1 MGTYEDDYG
10 ASEGATEHPQAAAG
24 APCAAQGS
32 RGKITT
38 RPSRESILQSYAS
51 QDEMRA
57 RNARLRS
64 QQAAQSTAA
73 SAAQRNADRLA
84 RQEALAAEQ
93 REQEAYRAQREA
105 DRAARRAQRG
115 GTPPTASAPATRRT
129 RVVPPLSS
137 QESYDMTRSSMES
150 YERARASRDAL
161 SETRRGRALNREV
174 IDGRGSID
182 SRTFNESHQISAY
195 SRDERDR
202 HDPMVDTVEAR
213 TTWRSRAGQ
222 GFDGAVD
229 PAGAHAMP
237 APLRPR
243 GSRASDVGFSGV
255 MSGRANY
262 SAPASGPLAA
272 LPTFLKVTIPV
283 IVILLAVIIYL
294 VVF

>member
-1 MGTYEDDYG
+1 MGTNEDARGAAGTPGAPDY
-10 ASEGATEHPQAAAG
+10 PQADPAG
-24 APCAAQGS
+24 GRQPQGS

-64 QQAAQSTAA
+64 QQAAQSYVA
-73 SAAQRNADRLA
+73 SAAQRDADRMA
-84 RQEALAAEQ
+84 RQEALAAQQ

-105 DRAARRAQRG
+105 ERAARLQGAAG
-115 GTPPTASAPATRRT
+115 PSVSASRRT

-161 SETRRGRALNREV
+161 SETRRSRALNREV

-182 SRTFNESHQISAY
+182 SRTFNESHQISGY
-195 SRDERDR
+195 SHDDRDR
-202 HDPMVDTVEAR
+202 YDPMIDTVAAR
-213 TTWRSRAGQ
+213 TNWRSRAGQ
-222 GFDGAVD
+222 GFEAVSDGGVS
-229 PAGAHAMP
+229 
-237 APLRPR
+237 APLR
-243 GSRASDVGFSGV
+243 SRASRASEVGFSGV

-262 SAPASGPLAA
+262 SAPSGPLAA
-272 LPTFLKVTIPV
+272 VPSFLKVTVPI
-283 IVILLAVIIYL
+283 IVVLLAIIL
-294 VVF
+294 FLIFFK

>member
-64 QQAAQSTAA
+64 QQAAQSVAA
-73 SAAQRNADRLA
+73 SAAQRDADRVA
-84 RQEALAAEQ
+84 RQEALAAQQ
-93 REQEAYRAQREA
+93 REQEALRAQREA
-105 DRAARRAQRG
+105 ERMARRGQGA
-115 GTPPTASAPATRRT
+115 APAPAPRRT

-137 QESYDMTRSSMES
+137 QESYDLTRSSMES
-150 YERARASRDAL
+150 YERARAYRDAL
-161 SETRRGRALNREV
+161 SETRRCRALNREG

>member
-1 MGTYEDDYG
+1 MGTNEDARG
-10 ASEGATEHPQAAAG
+10 AAG
-24 APCAAQGS
+24 ASGAPDYPQADPAGGRQPQGS

-64 QQAAQSTAA
+64 QQAAQSYAA
-73 SAAQRNADRLA
+73 SAAQRDADRAA
-84 RQEALAAEQ
+84 RQEALAAQQ
-93 REQEAYRAQREA
+93 REQAAYRAQREA
-105 DRAARRAQRG
+105 ERAARLQGAAA
-115 GTPPTASAPATRRT
+115 PSASASRRT

-137 QESYDMTRSSMES
+137 QESYDLTRSSMES

-182 SRTFNESHQISAY
+182 SRTFNESHQISGY
-195 SRDERDR
+195 SHDDRDR
-202 HDPMVDTVEAR
+202 HDPMVDTVSAR
-213 TTWRSRAGQ
+213 TNWRSRAGQ
-222 GFDGAVD
+222 GFDAVPDSGA
-229 PAGAHAMP
+229 AHGMP

-243 GSRASDVGFSGV
+243 ASRASEVGFSGV

-262 SAPASGPLAA
+262 SAPSGPLASI
-272 LPTFLKVTIPV
+272 PTFLKVTVPI
-283 IVILLAVIIYL
+283 IAILLVIIL
-294 VVF
+294 VLVFFK

>member
-1 MGTYEDDYG
+1 MGTNEDARGAAGTPGAPDY
-10 ASEGATEHPQAAAG
+10 PQADPAG
-24 APCAAQGS
+24 GRQPQGS

-64 QQAAQSTAA
+64 QQAAQSYVA
-73 SAAQRNADRLA
+73 SAAQRDADRMA
-84 RQEALAAEQ
+84 RQEALAVQQ

-105 DRAARRAQRG
+105 ERAARLQGAAG
-115 GTPPTASAPATRRT
+115 PSVSASRRT

-182 SRTFNESHQISAY
+182 SRTFNESHQISGY
-195 SRDERDR
+195 SHDDRDR
-202 HDPMVDTVEAR
+202 HDPMVDTVAAR
-213 TTWRSRAGQ
+213 TNWRSRAGQ
-222 GFDGAVD
+222 GFEAVSDGGVS
-229 PAGAHAMP
+229 
-237 APLRPR
+237 APLR
-243 GSRASDVGFSGV
+243 SRASRASEVGFSGV

-262 SAPASGPLAA
+262 SAPSGPLAA
-272 LPTFLKVTIPV
+272 VPSFLKVTVPI
-283 IVILLAVIIYL
+283 IVVLLAIIL
-294 VVF
+294 FLIFFK

>member
-84 RQEALAAEQ
+84 RQEALAAQQ

-137 QESYDMTRSSMES
+137 QESYDLTRSSMES

-161 SETRRGRALNREV
+161 SETRRG
-174 IDGRGSID
+174 
-182 SRTFNESHQISAY
+182 RTFNESHQISAY

-283 IVILLAVIIYL
+283 IVILLVVIIYL

>member
-1 MGTYEDDYG
+1 MGTNEDARG
-10 ASEGATEHPQAAAG
+10 AAG
-24 APCAAQGS
+24 ASGAPDYPQADPAGGRQPQGS

-64 QQAAQSTAA
+64 QQAAQSYAA
-73 SAAQRNADRLA
+73 SAAQRDADRMA
-84 RQEALAAEQ
+84 RQEALAAQQ

-105 DRAARRAQRG
+105 ERAARLQGAAA
-115 GTPPTASAPATRRT
+115 PAASASRRT

-137 QESYDMTRSSMES
+137 QESYDLTRSSMES

-182 SRTFNESHQISAY
+182 SRTFNESHQISGY
-195 SRDERDR
+195 SHDDRDR
-202 HDPMVDTVEAR
+202 HDPMVDTVTAR
-213 TTWRSRAGQ
+213 TNWRSRAGQ
-222 GFDGAVD
+222 GFEAAPDG
-229 PAGAHAMP
+229 GMP

-262 SAPASGPLAA
+262 SAPSGPLAA
-272 LPTFLKVTIPV
+272 VPSFLKVTVPI
-283 IVILLAVIIYL
+283 IVILLVIILFL
-294 VVF
+294 VFFK

>member
-1 MGTYEDDYG
+1 MGTNEDARG
-10 ASEGATEHPQAAAG
+10 AAG
-24 APCAAQGS
+24 ASGAPDYPQADPAGGRQPQGS

-38 RPSRESILQSYAS
+38 RPSRESILQSYAT

-64 QQAAQSTAA
+64 QQAAQSYAA
-73 SAAQRNADRLA
+73 SAAQRDADRMA
-84 RQEALAAEQ
+84 RQEALAAQQ

-105 DRAARRAQRG
+105 ERAARLQGA
-115 GTPPTASAPATRRT
+115 AAPATSASRRT

-137 QESYDMTRSSMES
+137 QESYDLTRSSMES

-182 SRTFNESHQISAY
+182 SRTFNESHQISGY
-195 SRDERDR
+195 SHDERDR
-202 HDPMVDTVEAR
+202 PDPMVDTVTAR
-213 TTWRSRAGQ
+213 TNWRSRAGQ
-222 GFDGAVD
+222 GFEAAPDGGMA
-229 PAGAHAMP
+229 

-243 GSRASDVGFSGV
+243 ASRASEVGFSGV

-262 SAPASGPLAA
+262 SAPSGPLAA
-272 LPTFLKVTIPV
+272 VPSFLKVTVPI
-283 IVILLAVIIYL
+283 IVILLVIILFL
-294 VVF
+294 VFFK

>member
-1 MGTYEDDYG
+1 MGTYEDDR
-10 ASEGATEHPQAAAG
+10 AAQPG
-24 APCAAQGS
+24 APDYPQQGAPGRAAQGS

-73 SAAQRNADRLA
+73 SAAQRDADRAA
-84 RQEALAAEQ
+84 RQEALAAQQ
-93 REQEAYRAQREA
+93 REQEAYRAQRDAE
-105 DRAARRAQRG
+105 RAARRGQGAGPQ
-115 GTPPTASAPATRRT
+115 AAPVSRRT

-137 QESYDMTRSSMES
+137 QESYDLTRSSMES

-182 SRTFNESHQISAY
+182 SRTFNESHQISSY

-202 HDPMVDTVEAR
+202 HDPMLDTVEAR
-213 TTWRSRAGQ
+213 TSWRSRAGQ
-222 GFDGAVD
+222 GFEAAPDASAPRGGTVV
-229 PAGAHAMP
+229 
-237 APLRPR
+237 PLRPR

-262 SAPASGPLAA
+262 SAPSGPLAGV
-272 LPTFLKVTIPV
+272 PTFLKVTIPI
-283 IVILLAVIIYL
+283 IVILLAIVIYL

>member
-1 MGTYEDDYG
+1 MGTNDNDRTG
-10 ASEGATEHPQAAAG
+10 AVPGTPGYPSADPAG
-24 APCAAQGS
+24 RPVQGS

-57 RNARLRS
+57 RNARMYS
-64 QQAAQSTAA
+64 QQAAQSVAA
-73 SAAQRNADRLA
+73 SAAQRDADRAA
-84 RQEALAAEQ
+84 RQEALAAQQ

-105 DRAARRAQRG
+105 ERAARRGQG
-115 GTPPTASAPATRRT
+115 YAPASRRT

-137 QESYDMTRSSMES
+137 QESYDMTRSSMAS

-161 SETRRGRALNREV
+161 SETRRARALNREV

-202 HDPMVDTVEAR
+202 HDPMVNTAPPR

-222 GFDGAVD
+222 GFDAAPEGG
-229 PAGAHAMP
+229 AGAHGL
-237 APLRPR
+237 PLRQR
-243 GSRASDVGFSGV
+243 TSSGNVGFSGV
-255 MSGRANY
+255 MSGRADY
-262 SAPASGPLAA
+262 SASSSPLAGIP
-272 LPTFLKVTIPV
+272 LFLKVTIPV
-283 IVILLAVIIYL
+283 IVILLIVILFL
-294 VVF
+294 VFFK

>member
-1 MGTYEDDYG
+1 MGMNQDPRGDAYG
-10 ASEGATEHPQAAAG
+10 RSPERPDAPAPAG
-24 APCAAQGS
+24 RAPQGS

-38 RPSRESILQSYAS
+38 RPSRESILQSYAT

-57 RNARLRS
+57 RDARLRS
-64 QQAAQSTAA
+64 QQASRAYTA
-73 SAAQRNADRLA
+73 SAAQRD
-84 RQEALAAEQ
+84 
-93 REQEAYRAQREA
+93 A
-105 DRAARRAQRG
+105 DRAARREALAAQQREQEARRAAQQRPVPAATPAQRAG
-115 GTPPTASAPATRRT
+115 QRRT

-137 QESYDMTRSSMES
+137 QESYDLTRSSMES

-161 SETRRGRALNREV
+161 SEARRGRALNREV

>member
-10 ASEGATEHPQAAAG
+10 APDGSPEYPQTAPG
-24 APCAAQGS
+24 APRPAQGS

-64 QQAAQSTAA
+64 QQQAQSTAA
-73 SAAQRNADRLA
+73 SAAQRDADRAA
-84 RQEALAAEQ
+84 RQEALAAQQ
-93 REQEAYRAQREA
+93 REQEAYRAQRDA
-105 DRAARRAQRG
+105 DRASRRGQG
-115 GTPPTASAPATRRT
+115 PQGAPASRRT

-137 QESYDMTRSSMES
+137 QESYDLTRSSMES

-182 SRTFNESHQISAY
+182 SRTFNESHQISSY

-213 TTWRSRAGQ
+213 TSWRSRAGQ
-222 GFDGAVD
+222 GFDAAPD
-229 PAGAHAMP
+229 AGAAHGMAT
-237 APLRPR
+237 PLRPR

-262 SAPASGPLAA
+262 GAPAGPLAGV
-272 LPTFLKVTIPV
+272 PTFLKVTVPI
-283 IVILLAVIIYL
+283 IVILLAIVIYL